1 VSRGRAVA
9 GLAGALVAVGVG
21 SSTAGATTL
30 RVSAHA
36 NIFGSGHASL
46 PPASNGTAG
55 AGEKPPSA
63 SMAGHSRDA
72 VAFSGVTGQLGC
84 AGSNT
89 NGPDGGT
96 CAGGVT
102 NINSL
107 KGISGIVDINRTMFL
122 VGVFVGGKEPADPPP
137 ERLDFSNAHLGM
149 DFGSL
154 SPKLDQ
160 TFFIGDGENAIGAKQ
175 QFLIPSGARRLYLG
189 FADAFAFRGNPGTY
203 QDNVGSVTARFS
215 VGPFTPPPVAGK
227 SVVAD
232 VVSGTVLIKL
242 PSGKRIRRSARK
254 STFAHGAKFR
264 RYRGRANIPVGST
277 LDTRKGRIAI
287 TSAADLKGATQS
299 AQFYDGVFQIKQ
311 KRQAD
316 LITDAQLVTSRSAC
330 GKSSAEAS
338 RTRRLGRLWATGKG
352 RFRTKGRYSAASV
365 RGTTWLTEDR
375 CDGTLTKVSRGTV
388 SVFDAVTKQTIVVKS
403 GQSYLARAQRASTK
417 S

>member
-1 VSRGRAVA
+1 VLGSLSAA
-9 GLAGALVAVGVG
+9 FAAAALNSAP
-21 SSTAGATTL
+21 AGATTL
-30 RVSAHA
+30 HVSAHA
-36 NIFGSGHASL
+36 NIFGAGHASL
-46 PPASNGTAG
+46 QPASNGTAG
-55 AGEKPPSA
+55 AGQKPPST
-63 SMAGHSRDA
+63 SVAGRSGDA
-72 VAFSGVTGQLGC
+72 VAFSRVTGQLGC
-84 AGSNT
+84 AGSTT
-89 NGPDGGT
+89 NGPDGGS

-107 KGISGIVDINRTMFL
+107 QGISGIVDINRTMFL
-122 VGVFVGGKEPADPPP
+122 VGVFVGSKEPADPAPQ
-137 ERLDFSNAHLGM
+137 RLDFSNAHLGM

-175 QFLIPSGARRLYLG
+175 QFVVPSGARRLYLG

-203 QDNVGSVTARFS
+203 QDNVGDVTASFS

-232 VVSGTVLIKL
+232 VVSGTVFIKL
-242 PSGKRIRRSARK
+242 PSGKRIRRSGHRSTVARD
-254 STFAHGAKFR
+254 AKFR
-264 RYRGRANIPVGST
+264 RYRGEANIPVGST

-299 AQFYDGVFQIKQ
+299 AQFYDGVFQVKQ

-316 LITDAQLVTSRSAC
+316 LITDAQLVTSRSGC
-330 GKSSAEAS
+330 GKSSAHAS
-338 RTRRLGRLWATGKG
+338 KTRRLGRLWATGKG

-375 CDGTLTKVSRGTV
+375 CDGTFTKVSRGTV
-388 SVFDAVTKQTIVVKS
+388 SVFDAVKKQTIILKA

>member
-1 VSRGRAVA
+1 MT
-9 GLAGALVAVGVG
+9 LVALGVVAPE
-21 SSTAGATTL
+21 AGATTL

-46 PPASNGTAG
+46 PPASNGAAG

-63 SMAGHSRDA
+63 SVAGHGGDA
-72 VAFSGVTGQLGC
+72 VAFSRVTGELGC
-84 AGSNT
+84 AGAST

-107 KGISGIVDINRTMFL
+107 QGISGIVDINRTMFL
-122 VGVFVGGKEPADPPP
+122 VGVFVGSKEPADPAPQ
-137 ERLDFSNAHLGM
+137 RLDFSNAHLGM
-149 DFGSL
+149 DFASL

-160 TFFIGDGENAIGAKQ
+160 TFFIGDGENAIGARQ
-175 QFLIPSGARRLYLG
+175 QFVVPSGARRLYLG

-227 SVVAD
+227 SVVAE
-232 VVSGTVLIKL
+232 VVRGTVLIQV

-254 STFAHGAKFR
+254 STVARGAKFR
-264 RYRGRANIPVGST
+264 RYRGRANIPVGSI
-277 LDTRKGRIAI
+277 LDTRRGRVAI
-287 TSAADLKGATQS
+287 TSAADLHGATQS
-299 AQFYDGVFQIKQ
+299 GQFYDGVFRIKQ

-316 LITDAQLVTSRSAC
+316 LITDAELVTSRAKC
-330 GKSSAEAS
+330 GKGSARTS

-352 RFRTKGRYSAASV
+352 RFRTRGRYSAASV

-375 CDGTLTKVSRGTV
+375 CDGTFTKVSRGTV
-388 SVFDAVTKQTIVVKS
+388 SVLDRVKGKTVVLTA
-403 GQSYLARAQRASTK
+403 GQSYLARAQRADSR
-417 S
+417 